1 MLCPQLCPPPP
12 LLWIVQYQ
20 ISVRCT
26 SHLPLCLSQSST
38 CNSSTNNYYVSQN
51 HNRCQKL
58 FLWCC
63 LMLSFCSGLSFTIPC
78 IRLHNFN
85 DTEQEQKE
93 KEIWFRQQNPDLYTD
108 KTQLPPPTSLASG
121 LKCKLPASPPPL
133 GIMYRGY
140 ASSSV
145 SWFVTSPS
153 ISLHVVIH
161 NQCN

>member
-1 MLCPQLCPPPP
+1 M
-12 LLWIVQYQ
+12 
-20 ISVRCT
+20 RCI

-38 CNSSTNNYYVSQN
+38 CNSSTNDYYVSQN

-78 IRLHNFN
+78 IGLHNFN

-93 KEIWFRQQNPDLYTD
+93 KEIWFRPQKPDLYTD

-121 LKCKLPASPPPL
+121 LKCKLPASPPSLRNYVQGVCFLFCQLVCNLTKYFSSCSHPQPMQLNSL
-133 GIMYRGY
+133 GAHCRC
-140 ASSSV
+140 A
-145 SWFVTSPS
+145 
-153 ISLHVVIH
+153 LLQHR
-161 NQCN
+161 